1 MHKGAAP
8 GSRSASSRSIT
19 GTPAD
24 NVEDGPIALLR
35 AALAIGLQHKL
46 RLALWVGLFIV
57 LAAVYALSMSPTY
70 TATATL
76 LLEPRRQITGVL
88 REGASAPTLDLNR
101 ADSELQVLRA
111 ERLLTQ
117 VFDSLDLENHPEL
130 KPSPP
135 GVIGSLL
142 ARARGLLAEPLD
154 PPGVT
159 QEAAAAL
166 DPRASSVSS
175 SSTGL
180 TTAGKARQVAF
191 ANFVERLAARRV
203 GQSYVVEI
211 SYSTSDAALAPRV
224 VNAAVS
230 AYLLQSIAFKA
241 DAARS
246 GAEYV
251 QGRVDALSA
260 QVRAAAEAMRSGALP
275 NSPTPD
281 ADARVIGAA
290 LQPLRPSAPRTGLIM
305 ALGGMLGFISAI
317 VIPALGSILDRRVRT
332 ANQLTRETGIACL
345 ATVPEASDRN
355 GSALRSAAEM
365 DVLAVSHPESAFAAA
380 VRDLRTS
387 IKLAVSPEQIG
398 GNHVIAFVSLAP
410 NAGCSLLCMNL
421 ARLIQ
426 RGGKKVTVIDADL
439 HGVERGLVG
448 NDSLVGSTLVDAL
461 TKNDPVDQ
469 IVFLDLDG
477 IAVLPA
483 RSLDTHSNYFV
494 DLHDPKVAAIL
505 EFARSRGD
513 VLLDLPPLSDSADAR
528 ALAIQADAVVIVVT
542 AGRST
547 IDEIKDAVRS
557 LESLEANLI
566 GAVINRAKAQR
577 ALAHSQAMS
586 AIRRAVRGA

>member
-1 MHKGAAP
+1 MRKGPAL
-8 GSRSASSRSIT
+8 GSRSASSWSIT
-19 GTPAD
+19 DTPAD
-24 NVEDGPIALLR
+24 NSEDGPIALLQ
-35 AALAIGLQHKL
+35 AALAVGLQHKL
-46 RLALWVGLFIV
+46 RLVLWVGLFIV
-57 LAAVYALSMSPTY
+57 VAAIYALSMPPTY

-76 LLEPRRQITGVL
+76 LLEPRRQITGAL
-88 REGASAPTLDLNR
+88 REGIASPTLDLNR

-117 VFDSLDLENHPEL
+117 VFDSLDLENQPEL
-130 KPSPP
+130 KPRPP

-142 ARARGLLAEPLD
+142 TRIRSLFTEPLE
-154 PPGVT
+154 PVGVT
-159 QEAAAAL
+159 QEAAAELDPSRAS
-166 DPRASSVSS
+166 DPRASSVPGSP
-175 SSTGL
+175 TGL

-191 ANFVERLAARRV
+191 ANFVDRLTARRV

-260 QVRAAAEAMRSGALP
+260 QVRAAADAMRNGTLP
-275 NSPTPD
+275 NSPTSD

-290 LQPLRPSAPRTGLIM
+290 LQPLRPSAPRTGLII
-305 ALGGMLGFISAI
+305 ALGGILGLISAI
-317 VIPALGSILDRRVRT
+317 AIPALGSILDRRVKT
-332 ANQLTRETGIACL
+332 AVQLTRETGIPCL
-345 ATVPEASDRN
+345 AMVPEASKRN
-355 GSALRSAAEM
+355 GLALRSAAEM
-365 DVLAVSHPESAFAAA
+365 DALAVSHPESAFAAA
-380 VRDLRTS
+380 IRDMRTS
-387 IKLAVSPEQIG
+387 IKLAFSPDQIE
-398 GNHVIAFVSLAP
+398 GNHVIAFVSRAP

-426 RGGKKVTVIDADL
+426 RSGKKVTVIDADL
-439 HGVERGLVG
+439 HGEERGLVG

-494 DLHDPKVAAIL
+494 DFHDPKVTMIL
-505 EFARSRGD
+505 DFARSRGD
-513 VLLDLPPLSDSADAR
+513 VLLDLPPLSDSADAK

-542 AGRST
+542 IGRST
-547 IDEIKDAVRS
+547 IDEVKDAVRS
-557 LESLEANLI
+557 LESVNANLI
-566 GAVINRAKAQR
+566 GTVINRAKMHR
-577 ALAHSQAMS
+577 A
-586 AIRRAVRGA
+586 

>member
-1 MHKGAAP
+1 M
-8 GSRSASSRSIT
+8 GSRRL
-19 GTPAD
+19 GQ
-24 NVEDGPIALLR
+24 ALGRGQGLAGDDHRLDVDR
-35 AALAIGLQHKL
+35 AQ
-46 RLALWVGLFIV
+46 RRV
-57 LAAVYALSMSPTY
+57 LAHGGDDLLQGRADLA
-70 TATATL
+70 AGTL
-76 LLEPRRQITGVL
+76 LDRQGH
-88 REGASAPTLDLNR
+88 G
-101 ADSELQVLRA
+101 
-111 ERLLTQ
+111 
-117 VFDSLDLENHPEL
+117 
-130 KPSPP
+130 P
-135 GVIGSLL
+135 G
-142 ARARGLLAEPLD
+142 LD
-154 PPGVT
+154 PGQRLRRGV
-159 QEAAAAL
+159 EAEH
-166 DPRASSVSS
+166 
-175 SSTGL
+175 G
-180 TTAGKARQVAF
+180 
-191 ANFVERLAARRV
+191 
-203 GQSYVVEI
+203 
-211 SYSTSDAALAPRV
+211 DA
-224 VNAAVS
+224 
-230 AYLLQSIAFKA
+230 
-241 DAARS
+241 
-246 GAEYV
+246 
-251 QGRVDALSA
+251 
-260 QVRAAAEAMRSGALP
+260 
-275 NSPTPD
+275 

-290 LQPLRPSAPRTGLIM
+290 LQPLRPSVPRTGLIL
-305 ALGGMLGFISAI
+305 ALGGILGLISAI

-332 ANQLTRETGIACL
+332 AIQLTRETGIACL